1 MVPPR
6 TRPAEKAALSQWE
19 SRKSDERQDD
29 FEGGLVDVLKF
40 TRVIDGLSDAFG
52 FVAKWLVLL
61 ACVVSA
67 GNATIRYLF
76 NYSSN
81 GWLEIQWYMFAG
93 IVFLGAAQTLR
104 LNEHVRVD
112 LLYSAVSDR
121 TRLWIDIVGIILF
134 LLPAMTYLTY
144 MTIPFFLNSWRLQE
158 ISSNAG
164 GLILWP
170 VKAILPL
177 GFLLLLLQGV
187 AELAKRIAAL
197 VGVVALDTHY
207 EAPLQ

>member
-1 MVPPR
+1 M
-6 TRPAEKAALSQWE
+6 
-19 SRKSDERQDD
+19 
-29 FEGGLVDVLKF
+29 DVLKI
-40 TRVIDGLSDAFG
+40 TRVIDVLSDGFG
-52 FVAKWLVLL
+52 FIAKWLVLL
-61 ACVVSA
+61 ACLVSA

-134 LLPAMTYLTY
+134 LIPAMAYLTY
-144 MTIPFFLNSWRLQE
+144 MTLPFFLTSFHLQE
-158 ISSNAG
+158 TSSNAG

-170 VKAILPL
+170 VKGILPL

-197 VGVVALDTHY
+197 AGVVKLDTHY

>member
-1 MVPPR
+1 
-6 TRPAEKAALSQWE
+6 
-19 SRKSDERQDD
+19 
-29 FEGGLVDVLKF
+29 VDVLKF
-40 TRVIDGLSDAFG
+40 TRAIDALSDGFG

-61 ACVVSA
+61 ACLVSA

-112 LLYSAVSDR
+112 LVYSAISDR
-121 TRLWIDIVGIILF
+121 ARLWVDVVGIILF
-134 LLPAMTYLTY
+134 LLPAMAYLTY
-144 MTIPFFLNSWRLQE
+144 MTLPFFWNSWQSQE
-158 ISSNAG
+158 VSSNAG

-170 VKAILPL
+170 VKLILPL
-177 GFLLLLLQGV
+177 GFCMLLLQGM
-187 AELAKRIAAL
+187 AELTKRIAAL
-197 VGVVALDTHY
+197 AGVVKIDTHY

>member
-1 MVPPR
+1 M
-6 TRPAEKAALSQWE
+6 
-19 SRKSDERQDD
+19 
-29 FEGGLVDVLKF
+29 DVLKF
-40 TRVIDGLSDAFG
+40 TNAVDRLSDVFG

-61 ACVVSA
+61 ACLVSA
-67 GNATIRYLF
+67 GNASVRYLF
-76 NYSSN
+76 SYSSN

-93 IVFLGAAQTLR
+93 IVFFGASQTLR

-121 TRLWIDIVGIILF
+121 ARLWIDIIGITVF
-134 LLPAMTYLTY
+134 LLPAMIYLTY
-144 MTIPFFLNSWRLQE
+144 MTTPFFLNSWNSQE
-158 ISSNAG
+158 VSSNAG

-170 VKAILPL
+170 VKLVLPL
-177 GFLLLLLQGV
+177 GFALLVLQGF

-197 VGVVALDTHY
+197 AGLVKIDTHY

>member
-6 TRPAEKAALSQWE
+6 HLAQLKKLQFLNEKP
-19 SRKSDERQDD
+19 SRADVGASFKERA
-29 FEGGLVDVLKF
+29 VDVIKF
-40 TRVIDGLSDAFG
+40 TRVIDGLSDIFG

-61 ACVVSA
+61 ACLISA

-112 LLYSAVSDR
+112 LVYSAVSDR

-134 LLPAMTYLTY
+134 LIPAMAFLLYLT
-144 MTIPFFLNSWRLQE
+144 TPFFLNSWRLQE
-158 ISSNAG
+158 TSSNAG

-170 VKAILPL
+170 VKMILPL
-177 GFLLLLLQGV
+177 GFLMLLLQGF

-197 VGVVALDTHY
+197 AGVVKLDTHY

>member
-1 MVPPR
+1 MD
-6 TRPAEKAALSQWE
+6 L
-19 SRKSDERQDD
+19 
-29 FEGGLVDVLKF
+29 LKI
-40 TRVIDGLSDAFG
+40 TRVIDGLSDVFG
-52 FVAKWLVLL
+52 FIAKWLVLL
-61 ACVVSA
+61 ACLVSA

-121 TRLWIDIVGIILF
+121 ARLWIDIVGIIVF
-134 LLPAMTYLTY
+134 LLPAMAYLTY
-144 MTIPFFLNSWRLQE
+144 MTVPFFLNSWHLQE
-158 ISSNAG
+158 TSSNAG

-170 VKAILPL
+170 VKLILPV
-177 GFLLLLLQGV
+177 GFFMLLLQGA

-197 VGVVALDTHY
+197 AGLVKIDTHY

>member
-1 MVPPR
+1 MVPPHHVVAAKKLSFLSGK
-6 TRPAEKAALSQWE
+6 AEVGGC
-19 SRKSDERQDD
+19 RDG
-29 FEGGLVDVLKF
+29 FEGRAVDVLKI
-40 TRVIDGLSDAFG
+40 TRAIDGLSDIFG

-61 ACVVSA
+61 ACVISA

-112 LLYSAVSDR
+112 LVYSAVSDR

-134 LLPAMTYLTY
+134 LIPAMAFLLYLT
-144 MTIPFFLNSWRLQE
+144 TPFFLNSWRLQE
-158 ISSNAG
+158 TSSNAG

-170 VKAILPL
+170 AKGILPL
-177 GFLLLLLQGV
+177 GFLLLLLQGL
-187 AELAKRIAAL
+187 AELAKRIAGLAGL
-197 VGVVALDTHY
+197 VKIDTHY